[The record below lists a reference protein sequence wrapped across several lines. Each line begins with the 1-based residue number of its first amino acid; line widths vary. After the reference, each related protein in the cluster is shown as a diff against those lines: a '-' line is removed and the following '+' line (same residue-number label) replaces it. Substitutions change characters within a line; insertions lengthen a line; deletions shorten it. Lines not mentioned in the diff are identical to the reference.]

1 MNLMRWLRLWALCLF
16 AGAMLAGCWSDDDD
30 GDPAAGTGPV
40 LVAAPAIT
48 TAPAALTV
56 AAGATGTFSV
66 VAEGPGPLTY
76 QWLRNGEAI
85 GGATDAS
92 YTTAATTAA
101 DDGARFSVTVS
112 NAGGSTT
119 SAAAVLTVDSA
130 ALGTLTG
137 RVQSAADGQ
146 GLAGAVVE
154 VGGLSATTGADG
166 GFTLQAPA
174 GARAVARVQAAGHAP
189 TVRIASIVAG
199 QSTTLTAQLLPVGA
213 TTSVTLA
220 SGGDVGVPGSTALVS
235 LPPGGLVRS
244 DGGTAAASVTVA
256 LTPIDPSVSPQLM
269 PGDFTAGSASAP
281 QLIESF
287 GALQVDIRDA
297 SGAAYNLAAG
307 RTATLRIPLGTR
319 SATPPATVP
328 LFFMDEATGRWVQEG
343 SATLQGTA
351 PDRYYEGSVSHFS
364 TWNADQVAETVRLT
378 GCVRDAAGQPVANA
392 QLASDGIDYSGSSR
406 AVSAADGS
414 FVIEVKRGGLLTL
427 SALAGDRLTNT
438 LRVEPPVTNTDATV
452 ADCLVTAF
460 STAGVSVKLTWGA
473 LPDDV
478 DSYMAVPG
486 GSAVS
491 FRNQGSLVQAPHV
504 ALDVDDTDS
513 FGPEV
518 ITVTRLM
525 PGTYRYLVNN
535 YAETF
540 GPGLTSSPV
549 RVELNRGGALTLFS
563 PPAGEGSNLW
573 WHVFDLVVG
582 ADCTV
587 TVVPVNTWSVDKP
600 ADAPAP
606 AVPPALCPAS

>member
-1 MNLMRWLRLWALCLF
+1 MKLMRWLRLWALCMC
-16 AGAMLAGCWSDDDD
+16 AGAMLAGCFGSDDDD
-30 GDPAAGTGPV
+30 DDGTNTGPV
-40 LVAAPAIT
+40 AAPTIT

-56 AAGATGTFSV
+56 AEGATGTFRV
-66 VAEGPGPLTY
+66 VADGPGPLSY
-76 QWLRNGEAI
+76 QWLRNGTAVA
-85 GGATDAS
+85 GATDAS

-101 DDGARFSVTVS
+101 DNGALFSVTVS

-119 SAAAVLTVDSA
+119 SATAALTVDLA
-130 ALGTLTG
+130 ARGTLNG

-154 VGGLSATTGADG
+154 VAGLRATTGADG
-166 GFTLQAPA
+166 SFTLQVPA
-174 GARAVARVQAAGHAP
+174 GARAVARVQAPGHAP

-199 QSTTLTAQLLPVGA
+199 QSSTLTAQLLPVGA

-220 SGGDVGVPGSTALVS
+220 SGGDVVVPGSSARVS
-235 LPPGGLVRS
+235 LAPGSLVRS
-244 DGGTAAASVTVA
+244 DGGSAAASVNVS

-287 GALQVDIRDA
+287 GALQIDIRDA

-343 SATLQGTA
+343 SATLQGTGA
-351 PDRYYEGSVSHFS
+351 DRYYEGSVSHFS

-378 GCVRDAAGQPVANA
+378 GCVRDAAGLPVANA
-392 QLASDGIDYSGSSR
+392 QLLSDGIDYSGSSR

-427 SALAGDRLTNT
+427 SALAADRLTNT
-438 LRVEPPVTNTDATV
+438 LRVEPPVSNADATL
-452 ADCLVTAF
+452 AECLVTAF
-460 STAGVSVKLTWGA
+460 STAGISVKLTWGA

-478 DSYMAVPG
+478 DSYMAAPD
-486 GSAVS
+486 GSVVS
-491 FRNQGSLVQAPHV
+491 FRNQGSLSQAPYV

-518 ITVTRLM
+518 VTVTRLM

-535 YAETF
+535 YSETF
-540 GPGLTSSPV
+540 GPGLTGSPV

-563 PPAGEGSNLW
+563 PPAGEASNLW
-573 WHVFDLVVG
+573 WHVFDLVVD
-582 ADCTV
+582 ANCAV
-587 TVVPVNTWSVDKP
+587 SVVPVNTWSATAP
-600 ADAPAP
+600 AAPTAP